1 MLTQGSVL
9 MVTSY
14 PTRTS
19 PVLRGKWVLENLLG
33 APPPPP
39 PPDVP
44 ALADVAEISAVS
56 LREALEQHRAS
67 TACSVCHARLDPLGF
82 ALEGFDAVGR
92 FRTTDD
98 GMSIDDSGALPDGTR
113 VDGPS
118 GLRDVLLARRV
129 EVVEALA
136 EKLLTYAIGRGLE
149 ASDRPAL
156 REIRR
161 RVESEDHRFSALVE
175 GIVDSVPFRMRR
187 IPEG

>member
-1 MLTQGSVL
+1 MSMRERMEVH
-9 MVTSY
+9 
-14 PTRTS
+14 RTS
-19 PVLRGKWVLENLLG
+19 PVC
-33 APPPPP
+33 
-39 PPDVP
+39 
-44 ALADVAEISAVS
+44 
-56 LREALEQHRAS
+56 AS
-67 TACSVCHARLDPLGF
+67 CHVRMDPLGF

-92 FRTTDD
+92 FRTADD

-129 EVVEALA
+129 EVVETLA

-149 ASDRPAL
+149 ASDRSAL

-161 RVESEDHRFSALVE
+161 RVESEDYRFSALVE

>member
-1 MLTQGSVL
+1 

-44 ALADVAEISAVS
+44 ELAASAETSAMS
-56 LREALEQHRAS
+56 LREALEQHRANP
-67 TACSVCHARLDPLGF
+67 ACSVCHTRMDPLGF
-82 ALEGFDAVGR
+82 ALESFDAVGR
-92 FRTTDD
+92 FRTADN
-98 GMSIDDSGALPDGTR
+98 GVSIDDSGALPDGTL
-113 VDGPS
+113 VDGPG

-129 EVVEALA
+129 EVVETLA

-161 RVESEDHRFSALVE
+161 RVESEDYRFSALVE

-187 IPEG
+187 IPER

>member
-1 MLTQGSVL
+1 M
-9 MVTSY
+9 
-14 PTRTS
+14 
-19 PVLRGKWVLENLLG
+19 
-33 APPPPP
+33 
-39 PPDVP
+39 
-44 ALADVAEISAVS
+44 
-56 LREALEQHRAS
+56 
-67 TACSVCHARLDPLGF
+67 
-82 ALEGFDAVGR
+82 GR
-92 FRTTDD
+92 FRTADD

-129 EVVEALA
+129 EVVETLA

-149 ASDRPAL
+149 ATDRPAL

-161 RVESEDHRFSALVE
+161 RVELGDYRFSALVE